1 MVAALSLQPIAVVRS
16 PYRQKFAIPRQP
28 NLVPQAR
35 GEIVFLPDYADANA
49 LRGLEAFS
57 HLWLIFHFHDTA
69 AAGWRATVSPPRL
82 GGKARVG
89 VFASRSMYR
98 PNALGLSV
106 VENAG
111 WRQQGDRLLLEV
123 RGIDLLDGTPL
134 LDIKP
139 YLPWADA
146 LPRAGGAWA
155 EQAPPRSLQ
164 VRFSPQA
171 QAQLEAFQS
180 SHPEIEDLIRGVL
193 QQDPRPA
200 QHVRNAASGPFA
212 MLMYDINVRW
222 RVEDGSCEVLD
233 LEHWAGTVPQ
243 APCQARDAS
252 S

>member
-1 MVAALSLQPIAVVRS
+1 MVDALSFQPIATVRS

-35 GEIVFLPDYADANA
+35 GEIIFEPAFADANC
-49 LRGLEAFS
+49 LRGLENFS
-57 HLWLIFHFHDTA
+57 HLWLIFHFHETA
-69 AAGWRATVSPPRL
+69 AAGWTATVAPPRL

-89 VFASRSMYR
+89 VFASRSMFR

-111 WRQQGDRLLLEV
+111 WRWQEGRLVLEV

-146 LPRAGGAWA
+146 LPGAQGAWA
-155 EQAPPRSLQ
+155 ASAPVQ
-164 VRFSPQA
+164 MHEVRFSEMARA
-171 QAQLEAFQS
+171 QARQFSERYPDLEA
-180 SHPEIEDLIRGVL
+180 LVRAVL

-200 QHVRNAASGPFA
+200 QHVRRDDAGPFA
-212 MLMYDINVRW
+212 MLLHDINVRW
-222 RVEDGSCEVLD
+222 RVEAGTCEVLE
-233 LEHWAGTVPQ
+233 LERWEGEEL
-243 APCQARDAS
+243 
-252 S
+252 